1 MTGPRSR
8 LGGEGAT
15 HSPRGAPRM
24 GPPDGDSKGKINKLA
39 PVVAAA
45 AQQVLRAMS
54 VLSVDGCYLE
64 LSSR

>member
-1 MTGPRSR
+1 
-8 LGGEGAT
+8 
-15 HSPRGAPRM
+15 M
-24 GPPDGDSKGKINKLA
+24 GPPDGDSEGKINKLA